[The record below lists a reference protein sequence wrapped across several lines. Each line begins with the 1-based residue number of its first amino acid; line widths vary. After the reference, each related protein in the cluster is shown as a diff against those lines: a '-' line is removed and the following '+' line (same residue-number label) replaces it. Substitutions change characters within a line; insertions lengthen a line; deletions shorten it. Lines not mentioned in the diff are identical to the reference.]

1 MQKLVD
7 LDLLE
12 DKILLE
18 IRNLIVGYEDN
29 YGNNVIVD
37 YEIEKIVSKVVNSFK
52 EK

>member
-18 IRNLIVGYEDN
+18 IRNLIVSYEDN